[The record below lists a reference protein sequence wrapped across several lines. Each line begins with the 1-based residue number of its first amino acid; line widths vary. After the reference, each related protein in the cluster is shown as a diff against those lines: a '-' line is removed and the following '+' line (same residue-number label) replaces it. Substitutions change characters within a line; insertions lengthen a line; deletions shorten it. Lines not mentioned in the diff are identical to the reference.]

1 MERLLKRR
9 NYFLMVYSTLALL
22 LFSIY
27 ILISLISI
35 NYAGAI
41 SAFLVMSMS
50 LYGNYQVNKF
60 YTSKILCFYQ
70 MKKIESILQSV
81 DYTFNRKGDLLVAKQ
96 KNILKRIFN
105 LDANTI
111 YINATSK
118 ELVARNGEIKMIK
131 NALKKKSII
140 SV

>member
-1 MERLLKRR
+1 MERLQKRR
-9 NYFLMVYSTLALL
+9 NYFLIMYSTLALL

-70 MKKIESILQSV
+70 MNKIESILQSV
-81 DYTFNRKGDLLVAKQ
+81 DYTFNLKGELLVAKQ

-111 YINATSK
+111 YIDPISK
-118 ELVARNGEIKMIK
+118 EIVARNAEIKMIK
-131 NALKKKSII
+131 TALKKGPAII
-140 SV
+140 A